1 VPIAGQA
8 VMVASLAD
16 IIHSKRAAGREKDTA
31 VISILERT
39 LHEEIAASREV
50 PKDT

>member
-1 VPIAGQA
+1 
-8 VMVASLAD
+8 MVASLAD
-16 IIHSKRAAGREKDTA
+16 IIHSKRAAGRENDTA